1 LSDRQVIKKQHGL
14 FERFL
19 EVFDGAKEMVAVASN
34 YRSSVSGGFNCY
46 RRWLGGGAICLYP
59 VLMADKKLTREKEIE
74 TILTICVA
82 LVVIFLISKQHHKYW
97 LTISVLLG
105 LVGMFSKYL
114 TSKIA
119 WAWMKLSEGM
129 GAVTS
134 KIILSAIFFTFLFPI
149 AMLSRLFKND
159 SSLKLKKPAG
169 NSFYFTRNHKFE
181 AKDLENTW

>member
-1 LSDRQVIKKQHGL
+1 
-14 FERFL
+14 
-19 EVFDGAKEMVAVASN
+19 MVAITGHYCAIA
-34 YRSSVSGGFNCY
+34 GGCFNCY
-46 RRWLGGGAICLYP
+46 WRRLGGGAICLYP
-59 VLMADKKLTREKEIE
+59 VLMADKKLTREKELE

-82 LVVIFLISKQHHKYW
+82 MVAIFLFSKQHHKYW
-97 LTISVLLG
+97 LTIGLLLG

-129 GAVTS
+129 GAVSS
-134 KIILSAIFFTFLFPI
+134 KIILSVIFFLFLFPI
-149 AMLSRLFKND
+149 AALSRLFGSK
-159 SSLKLKKPAG
+159 SSLQLKKPDG

>member
-1 LSDRQVIKKQHGL
+1 
-14 FERFL
+14 
-19 EVFDGAKEMVAVASN
+19 
-34 YRSSVSGGFNCY
+34 
-46 RRWLGGGAICLYP
+46 
-59 VLMADKKLTREKEIE
+59 MAAKKLTREKELE

-82 LVVIFLISKQHHKYW
+82 LVAIFLLSKQHHKYW

-119 WAWMKLSEGM
+119 WAWMKLAEGM

-134 KIILSAIFFTFLFPI
+134 RIILSFIFFVFLFPI
-149 AMLSRLFKND
+149 AMLSRLFGSK
-159 SSLKLKKPAG
+159 SSLQLKKVTG
-169 NSFYFTRNHKFE
+169 DTYYFTRNHKFE